1 MLLVP
6 GGKIISV
13 WVFSGSERRNHH
25 GNNDVKMKHFHD
37 LFTEY
42 AFTPDPTITFRT
54 LGGVLDFFVF
64 LGPSPENV
72 VQQYTGVMSRV
83 LNVR

>member
-1 MLLVP
+1 
-6 GGKIISV
+6 
-13 WVFSGSERRNHH
+13 
-25 GNNDVKMKHFHD
+25 MKHFRD
-37 LFTEY
+37 LLTEY